1 VEIWGLNRSDAQNT
15 GQLRTMV
22 ALLHRSHPQ
31 QREQRRCAVD
41 QPRNNSQLPLPQKM
55 EQKNMQL
62 HQTVHRKR
70 PHHRNTQW
78 WPSLLKYKP
87 MQSDILIDRNHLVV
101 KEWILWSSSFTIYRL
116 TANTWFWRCRLV
128 EYED

>member
-1 VEIWGLNRSDAQNT
+1 
-15 GQLRTMV
+15 
-22 ALLHRSHPQ
+22 
-31 QREQRRCAVD
+31 
-41 QPRNNSQLPLPQKM
+41 
-55 EQKNMQL
+55 
-62 HQTVHRKR
+62 
-70 PHHRNTQW
+70 
-78 WPSLLKYKP
+78 